1 MLCRSGDELV
11 FEDGRRR
18 KGGWKNKP
26 SWISGIT
33 LLLYSV
39 ICRNCLKGMAL
50 AISCARTAKYLG
62 CKPAKNYHLRKNAP
76 NKTGTKSGG
85 LGASL
90 SGRSTPGTL
99 SLRYGNRPDNA
110 MLFCSRHDV
119 VHLYLSYSLYS
130 TTGTPSF
137 SLSSFTCCS
146 TESYSYTAAA
156 WQTSFCT
163 FCIPFARSYQGYGRP
178 GQHHIFSLL
187 FRWIR
192 ITSTIWLLT
201 LLIRWI
207 RISLTATTNPN
218 PTQFFHF
225 HQVSTSRYL
234 FASSQ

>member
-1 MLCRSGDELV
+1 MSLCLRM
-11 FEDGRRR
+11 EDG
-18 KGGWKNKP
+18 GGKEERTKT
-26 SWISGIT
+26 SWISGTT

-50 AISCARTAKYLG
+50 AISCVRTAKYLG
-62 CKPAKNYHLRKNAP
+62 CRPAKNYHLRKNAP

-85 LGASL
+85 LDASL

-119 VHLYLSYSLYS
+119 VHLYLFYSLYS

-163 FCIPFARSYQGYGRP
+163 SAYHLLGLTKDTGDQGSITYSRCFLGGYACITST
-178 GQHHIFSLL
+178 ILL
-187 FRWIR
+187 LTLPIRWIR
-192 ITSTIWLLT
+192 IT
-201 LLIRWI
+201 
-207 RISLTATTNPN
+207 LTATTNPN
-218 PTQFFHF
+218 PTQLFHF
-225 HQVSTSRYL
+225 HQVSISRY
-234 FASSQ
+234 